1 MNKDLEKLR
10 TGAWVPW
17 MILPVMLSIHHSNQ
31 EGAHLNV
38 ILKVRLKVIL
48 FHYLEKVNNHT
59 VCLEALQI
67 GMVKNRKAKLIYE
80 IYTGALL
87 SISPLFPKNINLFW
101 PNQVQFSQY

>member
-38 ILKVRLKVIL
+38 ILK
-48 FHYLEKVNNHT
+48 
-59 VCLEALQI
+59 I